1 MSENKYFEEAT
12 PQGVVNSYIDDDYMV
27 MNSTKAT
34 DDTRWSRP
42 KTGYFDD
49 RVSEHVGSY
58 LDTHEKDNQRNKV
71 TKSTDAT
78 KFGSV
83 KEVYDDSKVNT
94 YGQSYLDTHE
104 RDAQR
109 NKVTKITDATR
120 FGSQKEFYNDRVE
133 EHGMSYLQK
142 MEQHKQEQLKR
153 ESELRQQSLAKFA
166 NKYLDPEEHMFPYNE
181 LKGKNCPQGVD
192 PTIKEL
198 YLSDEE
204 FEKVF
209 KMDYDQ
215 FCALPKF
222 KRTQLKKQV
231 DLF

>member
-1 MSENKYFEEAT
+1 MSDNKLYGEEQVAD
-12 PQGVVNSYIDDDYMV
+12 GMSYIDTDYMV

-34 DDTRWSRP
+34 DDSRWAKP
-42 KTGYFDD
+42 KTGFFDD

-58 LDTHEKDNQRNKV
+58 LDTQEKDNQRNKA
-71 TKSTDAT
+71 TKSSDAT
-78 KFGSV
+78 RFGSV
-83 KEVYDDSKVNT
+83 KELYDDSKSNT

-109 NKVTKITDATR
+109 NRNTKMSDATR
-120 FGSQKEFYNDRVE
+120 FGSQKGEYNDRVE
-133 EHGMSYLQK
+133 EHGMSYLHK
-142 MEQHKQEQLKR
+142 MEQAKIEQGKR
-153 ESELRQQSLAKFA
+153 EAELKQHALAKFQP
-166 NKYLDPEEHMFPYNE
+166 KYLDPEEHIFPYSE
-181 LKGKNCPQGVD
+181 MKGKNCPQGVD

-198 YLSDEE
+198 YLSDED

-215 FCALPKF
+215 FSALPKF
-222 KRTQLKKQV
+222 KKTQLKKQV